1 MLLKKIWFIY
11 FVNLW
16 MKIRISSRHK
26 SFTIGKSLKFRGF
39 PHLEAFPMAQITIG
53 DNVLLNSWNVG
64 YHLSMFHPIK
74 ILLHS
79 NKSKLII
86 GNNTRIHGACIHVK
100 SQVYIGKN
108 CLIAA
113 NTQIFDCNGHPI
125 AMKHPQNRLDQT
137 DEPKPIVIHDNVWI
151 GTGCTILPGS
161 EIGEGS
167 IIGAGSVVSGLI
179 PEKSLAKG
187 NPAIVVEKK
196 Q

>member
-1 MLLKKIWFIY
+1 
-11 FVNLW
+11 
-16 MKIRISSRHK
+16 
-26 SFTIGKSLKFRGF
+26 
-39 PHLEAFPMAQITIG
+39 
-53 DNVLLNSWNVG
+53 
-64 YHLSMFHPIK
+64 
-74 ILLHS
+74 
-79 NKSKLII
+79 
-86 GNNTRIHGACIHVK
+86 
-100 SQVYIGKN
+100 
-108 CLIAA
+108 
-113 NTQIFDCNGHPI
+113 
-125 AMKHPQNRLDQT
+125 MKHPQNRLDQT